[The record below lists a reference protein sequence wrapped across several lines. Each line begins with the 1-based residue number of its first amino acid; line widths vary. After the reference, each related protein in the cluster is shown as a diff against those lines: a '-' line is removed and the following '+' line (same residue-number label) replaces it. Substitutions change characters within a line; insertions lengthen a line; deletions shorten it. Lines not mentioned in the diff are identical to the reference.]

1 MWDIFDKA
9 AHQSSLFLGKILISE
24 AKKEEDAV
32 RSGGTVFFL
41 ERISHDN
48 EKWEIP
54 SVILVRFEE

>member
-9 AHQSSLFLGKILISE
+9 AHQSSLFLGEILISE
-24 AKKEEDAV
+24 AKRKEDAV
-32 RSGGTVFFL
+32 RSGGTVFFRK
-41 ERISHDN
+41 EYRHDN